1 MRRIVLFISSVLIAF
16 AGFGQ
21 NCVSDQNIT
30 EVGFHPKTIE
40 PAYVDSV
47 YKQVLQVRIFKDTS
61 VVLNGNPVLAT
72 IDSIVVTGIAG
83 LPTGFYYTCA
93 NKNCTFVPD
102 STGCATLE
110 GTANKSDVGEHNL
123 DIQITIYAKIF
134 GTVSTTQKDTIRQF
148 TMMVEDLNSAKDVSK
163 QHMTLYPNPSNN
175 RIVNVSGKL
184 LDDIQSVTCI
194 NALGQPVEYTLNNGR
209 IELLNGASGIYTI
222 TILTASGQN
231 ITQRVV
237 FTNN

>member
-1 MRRIVLFISSVLIAF
+1 MRRISLFIATVLITVL
-16 AGFGQ
+16 GYSQ
-21 NCVSDQNIT
+21 NCQSDQNIT

-40 PAYVDSV
+40 TAHVDSV

-93 NKNCTFVPD
+93 NKNCTFIPD

-110 GTANKSDVGEHNL
+110 GTASKGDVGEHAL

-148 TMMVEDLNSAKDVSK
+148 TMTVDDLNSVASLANQNMV
-163 QHMTLYPNPSNN
+163 LYPNPSTKGF
-175 RIVNVSGKL
+175 VNISEKIIENIQEVSC
-184 LDDIQSVTCI
+184 V
-194 NALGQPVEYTLNNGR
+194 NALGQSVDFNIKNGR
-209 IELLNGASGIYTI
+209 IDLVEPISGLYTI
-222 TILTASGQN
+222 SILTKGGQN

-237 FTNN
+237 FTYN

>member
-1 MRRIVLFISSVLIAF
+1 MRRITLFISTILF
-16 AGFGQ
+16 ALVGFGQ

-30 EVGFHPKTIE
+30 DVGFHPKTIE
-40 PAYVDSV
+40 TAYVDSA

-72 IDSIVVTGIAG
+72 IDSIMVTGIEG
-83 LPTGFYYTCA
+83 LPSGFYYTCA
-93 NKNCTFVPD
+93 NPNCTFIPD

-110 GTANKSDVGEHNL
+110 GTADKSDVGEHAL
-123 DIQITIYAKIF
+123 DIQITIFAKIF

-148 TMMVEDLNSAKDVSK
+148 TMTVDDLNSVGQGK
-163 QHMTLYPNPSNN
+163 QQKLTLYPNPSNN
-175 RIVNVSGKL
+175 QTVNVSQNL
-184 LDDIQSVTCI
+184 FNDIEKVTVT
-194 NALGQPVEYTLNNGR
+194 NSLGQIVNHHIANGR
-209 IELLNGASGIYTI
+209 IKLDSPSTGIHTI
-222 TILTASGQN
+222 TVLTTSGQN

>member
-1 MRRIVLFISSVLIAF
+1 MRRISIFICLVFTTVL
-16 AGFGQ
+16 GFGQ
-21 NCVSDQNIT
+21 NCISDQNIK

-40 PAYVDSV
+40 TAYVDSA

-72 IDSIVVTGIAG
+72 IDSIVVTGIEG

-93 NKNCTFVPD
+93 HKNCTFIPD

-110 GTANKSDVGEHNL
+110 GTASKSDVGEHEI
-123 DIQITIYAKIF
+123 DIYITIYAKIF

-148 TMMVEDLNSAKDVSK
+148 TMTVDDLNNV
-163 QHMTLYPNPSNN
+163 TLFKKNNLLVYPNPTTT
-175 RIVNVSGKL
+175 NVVEFSTKF
-184 LDDIQSVTCI
+184 IPEITSVQCF
-194 NALGQPVEYTLNNGR
+194 NALGQSVDFSLSNGR
-209 IELLNGASGIYTI
+209 IELFDSKPGMYTI
-222 TILTASGQN
+222 SILTTSGQN
-231 ITQRVV
+231 ISQRVL